1 MSEQELVKEFVINNS
16 IFYTINFEDYN
27 TKSFLYSFYSKKD
40 TEYSKIINFFEEGN
54 RELILSKLDDEGNSF
69 LITSG
74 ELPTLNL
81 NSRNEQEI
89 QIVKAICRNMF
100 VNNTMFLIND
110 LNGNLYFE
118 FDIST
123 FINNKD
129 KNIIGVIISY
139 SKLRDHLIS
148 ESKITIKELIEPM
161 TGEEVYENFESSFI
175 RVRLNEE
182 EIDYNKEFPSNVK
195 DEEEEN
201 TNLKKE
207 HKNIKSDEDDDE
219 AEEDNNNRISILNKK
234 RRRDKITEEALQK
247 NCELFISKLR
257 EAIEVDKNNRK
268 NKKPCLEK
276 LKILPKIR
284 TFLSSDD
291 NQKIFLHEDGLELLE
306 EFIKKNSDGSYP
318 PLNQISLILEV
329 LYNLKYIN
337 TKILN
342 SCHIGGY
349 VFELSKN
356 ESLKK
361 EIRNKALNLFEKW
374 SRIIYNISM
383 DYADA
388 EEENIM
394 YRKIFYGKKNNI
406 LDGDEESEEEQD
418 DEIKEDN
425 EEKIKEEENKTKE
438 INNGKKW
445 EYERYN
451 HAKVPKKDMFAFVY
465 KPISEI
471 DDNKRESVKGNA
483 NNYFDI
489 KRKNRKKKSNNE
501 EI

>member
-1 MSEQELVKEFVINNS
+1 MSDQELIKEFVINNS

-89 QIVKAICRNMF
+89 QIVKAICKNMF

-175 RVRLNEE
+175 KIRLNEE

-234 RRRDKITEEALQK
+234 KRRDKITEEVLHK

-257 EAIEVDKNNRK
+257 EAIEVDKNNKK

-291 NQKIFLHEDGLELLE
+291 NQKIFLHEDGL
-306 EFIKKNSDGSYP
+306 
-318 PLNQISLILEV
+318 
-329 LYNLKYIN
+329 
-337 TKILN
+337 
-342 SCHIGGY
+342 
-349 VFELSKN
+349 
-356 ESLKK
+356 
-361 EIRNKALNLFEKW
+361 
-374 SRIIYNISM
+374 
-383 DYADA
+383 
-388 EEENIM
+388 
-394 YRKIFYGKKNNI
+394 
-406 LDGDEESEEEQD
+406 
-418 DEIKEDN
+418 
-425 EEKIKEEENKTKE
+425 
-438 INNGKKW
+438 
-445 EYERYN
+445 
-451 HAKVPKKDMFAFVY
+451 
-465 KPISEI
+465 
-471 DDNKRESVKGNA
+471 
-483 NNYFDI
+483 
-489 KRKNRKKKSNNE
+489 
-501 EI
+501 

>member
-1 MSEQELVKEFVINNS
+1 MSDQELVKEFVINNS
-16 IFYTINFEDYN
+16 IFYTINFEDYK

-40 TEYSKIINFFEEGN
+40 PEYSKIINFFEEGN
-54 RELILSKLDDEGNSF
+54 RELILTKLDDEGNSF

-74 ELPTLNL
+74 ELPELNL
-81 NSRNEQEI
+81 SSRNEQET
-89 QIVKAICRNMF
+89 QIVKAICKNMF
-100 VNNTMFLIND
+100 VNNTMFLVND

-118 FDIST
+118 FDLST

-148 ESKITIKELIEPM
+148 ESKITIKDLIEPM

-175 RVRLNEE
+175 KILLNEE
-182 EIDYNKEFPSNVK
+182 DIDYNKEFPSNVK
-195 DEEEEN
+195 DEEEN
-201 TNLKKE
+201 TNIKRE

-219 AEEDNNNRISILNKK
+219 AEEDNNRINILNKK

-247 NCELFISKLR
+247 NCQVFISKLR
-257 EAIEVDKNNRK
+257 EAIEEDKKNKK

-329 LYNLKYIN
+329 LFNLKYIT

-356 ESLKK
+356 ETIKK
-361 EIRNKALNLFEKW
+361 EIRSKAINLFEKW

-388 EEENIM
+388 DDENIM
-394 YRKIFYGKKNNI
+394 YRKIFYGKKHNNI
-406 LDGDEESEEEQD
+406 IDGDEESEEEQD
-418 DEIKEDN
+418 DEIKEEN

-445 EYERYN
+445 EFERYN

-471 DDNKRESVKGNA
+471 DDTKRESIKGNA
-483 NNYFDI
+483 SNYFDI
-489 KRKNRKKKSNNE
+489 KRKKSKKKSSNE
-501 EI
+501 DF

>member
-1 MSEQELVKEFVINNS
+1 MSDQELVKEFVINNS

-40 TEYSKIINFFEEGN
+40 PEYSKVINFFEEGN
-54 RELILSKLDDEGNSF
+54 KELILTKLDDERNSF

-74 ELPTLNL
+74 ELPELNFS
-81 NSRNEQEI
+81 SRNEQET
-89 QIVKAICRNMF
+89 QIVKAICKNMF
-100 VNNTMFLIND
+100 VNNTMFLVND

-118 FDIST
+118 FDLST

-129 KNIIGVIISY
+129 KNIIGVIIS
-139 SKLRDHLIS
+139 SKLRDLINS
-148 ESKITIKELIEPM
+148 ESRITIKDLKDPM
-161 TGEEVYENFESSFI
+161 TGEEVYEDFESSFI
-175 RVRLNEE
+175 KIRLNEE
-182 EIDYNKEFPSNVK
+182 DIDYNKEFPSNVK
-195 DEEEEN
+195 DEDEEN
-201 TNLKKE
+201 ANVKRN

-234 RRRDKITEEALQK
+234 RRRDKITDEALQK

-257 EAIEVDKNNRK
+257 EAIEEDKKNKK

-329 LYNLKYIN
+329 LFNLKYIN

-356 ESLKK
+356 ESIKK
-361 EIRNKALNLFEKW
+361 EIRSKALNLFEKW

-406 LDGDEESEEEQD
+406 IDGDEESEEEQD
-418 DEIKEDN
+418 DEIKEEN

-445 EYERYN
+445 EFERYN

-471 DDNKRESVKGNA
+471 DDTKRESIKGNSS
-483 NNYFDI
+483 NYFDI
-489 KRKNRKKKSNNE
+489 KRKKSKKKSINE
-501 EI
+501 DF